1 MSISWIR
8 QTPEAGARLA
18 VLLILA
24 AVSAVGSAAPV
35 AAASTPAP
43 AAVASEAE
51 NEARIVSERRLGPRV
66 LELTISTP
74 AFPTPTHVHVDLPA
88 GYEQDRGR
96 RWPVTYYL
104 AGTNGTYRSFN
115 DRYEGV
121 RLSADYPSLVVAPN
135 GDSGY
140 WSDWFN
146 NGAGGPPRY
155 ESFVIDQLIPLIDER
170 FRTAGTRASRAVM
183 GESMGGY
190 GVMMLAAR
198 HPDMFAAASSL
209 SGTLDTNLPGN
220 GAAVTASPA
229 LQGAAPDSIYG
240 PRAAE
245 EVRWRGH
252 NPTDLAANLR
262 PVLLQARS
270 AAAVPDPAL
279 GEGPA
284 DVPTC
289 AVEAGV
295 DMSTTNFHQAL
306 QRLQIPHL
314 YERYP
319 TGCHSDPNFK
329 RQITATFD
337 VFARQ
342 FARPAPPPTTFTY
355 RAIEPTFD
363 VFGWDVNADP
373 ARALEFFELSTEKA
387 GSFTLSGSGR
397 TEVTTPADFRPG
409 RRVEVTG
416 ATTNTAVA
424 DGTGRLRL
432 VVDLG
437 QPNATQQY
445 TAGASTASTRRVVT
459 FRPAVAEPRP
469 GAVEPSSSPAARQPL
484 DAAPEITV
492 PAPDATTLPATGS
505 STTAAALASLL
516 VLGGLLA
523 RRAHERDT
531 SARPTTDVR
540 HLCERQHP

>member
-1 MSISWIR
+1 MRQHGEDRSRRCLSI
-8 QTPEAGARLA
+8 T
-18 VLLILA
+18 LA
-24 AVSAVGSAAPV
+24 ALVIAAVGALGTAEVEATSAA
-35 AAASTPAP
+35 TPL
-43 AAVASEAE
+43 AVASEAA

-74 AFPTPTHVHVDLPA
+74 AFKTPTHVQVDLPA
-88 GYEQDRGR
+88 GYDQDRGR

-121 RLSADYPSLVVAPN
+121 RLSADYPSLVVAPD

-146 NGAGGPPRY
+146 DGAGGPPRY

-209 SGTLDTNLPGN
+209 SGTLDTNLPAN
-220 GAAVTASPA
+220 AAAVTASPA

-240 PRAAE
+240 PRATE

-284 DVPTC
+284 DVSTC

-295 DMSTTNFHQAL
+295 DTSTTSFHQAL

-342 FARPAPPPTTFTY
+342 LARPAPTPTTFTY

-363 VFGWDVNADP
+363 VFGWDVQADP
-373 ARALEFFELSTEKA
+373 ARALEFLELSTENA
-387 GSFTLSGSGR
+387 GSFTLAGSGR
-397 TEVTTPADFRPG
+397 TEVTTPAHFRPG
-409 RRVEVTG
+409 QHVAVTG
-416 ATTNTAVA
+416 ATANTAVA

-432 VVDLG
+432 VIDLG
-437 QPNATQQY
+437 KPNATQQY
-445 TAGASTASTRRVVT
+445 IAGASTASARRVVT
-459 FRPAVAEPRP
+459 LRAAVAEPRP
-469 GAVEPSSSPAARQPL
+469 GAVEAPPIPAARQPS
-484 DAAPEITV
+484 DAAPDTTV
-492 PAPDATTLPATGS
+492 PAPGGAILPTTGS
-505 STTAAALASLL
+505 STTAAALALLL

-523 RRAHERDT
+523 RREQKPKTTEPAFPTHRERYRT
-531 SARPTTDVR
+531 
-540 HLCERQHP
+540 